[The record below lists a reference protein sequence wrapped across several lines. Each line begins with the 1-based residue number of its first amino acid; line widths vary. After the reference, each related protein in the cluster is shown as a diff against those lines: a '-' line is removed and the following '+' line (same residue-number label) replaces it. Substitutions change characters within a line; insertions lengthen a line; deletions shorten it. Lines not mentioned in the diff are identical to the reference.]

1 MNQDEYI
8 TLYPNIKKTINI
20 CSFKYNILE
29 VKLCESVRIAV
40 YLFNE
45 NGLMVDSRQYL
56 INGNEYAAWSTD
68 DKYIINL
75 IKQKIHSGINFFL

>member
-1 MNQDEYI
+1 MEDEYI

-29 VKLCESVRIAV
+29 IKLSESVRIAV

-45 NGLMVDSRQYL
+45 NNLMVDSRQYL

-75 IKQKIHSGINFFL
+75 IKQKIQSGINSLL

>member
-1 MNQDEYI
+1 MEDEYI
-8 TLYPNIKKTINI
+8 TLYPNLKKTINI
-20 CSFKYNILE
+20 CSFKYTILE

-45 NGLMVDSRQYL
+45 NAVMVESRQYL

-68 DKYIINL
+68 DRYIINL
-75 IKQKIHSGINFFL
+75 IKKKIQLGLNSLQ

>member
-1 MNQDEYI
+1 MEDEYI

-29 VKLCESVRIAV
+29 IKLSESVRIAV

-45 NGLMVDSRQYL
+45 NNLMVDSRQYL

-75 IKQKIHSGINFFL
+75 IKQKIQSGINSFL

>member
-1 MNQDEYI
+1 MQDEYI
-8 TLYPNIKKTINI
+8 TLYPNLKKTINI

-29 VKLCESVRIAV
+29 IKLSESVRIAV

-45 NGLMVDSRQYL
+45 NGLMVESRQYL
-56 INGNEYAAWSTD
+56 INGNEYGAWSTD

-75 IKQKIHSGINFFL
+75 IKQKIQSGINSFL